1 MLAQSNDLM
10 GYLKEL
16 SHHLQNFHHL
26 CISSQL
32 SHTHL
37 SARSTTCLRIDCL
50 QSMLLVSVMTS
61 SHTVFTQPLEFG
73 HVEKHAFNLH
83 QGGHG
88 ILFILEGLLKKFK
101 EKTSRE
107 PMSSGFRNF

>member
-1 MLAQSNDLM
+1 
-10 GYLKEL
+10 
-16 SHHLQNFHHL
+16 
-26 CISSQL
+26 
-32 SHTHL
+32 
-37 SARSTTCLRIDCL
+37 
-50 QSMLLVSVMTS
+50 MLLVSVMTS